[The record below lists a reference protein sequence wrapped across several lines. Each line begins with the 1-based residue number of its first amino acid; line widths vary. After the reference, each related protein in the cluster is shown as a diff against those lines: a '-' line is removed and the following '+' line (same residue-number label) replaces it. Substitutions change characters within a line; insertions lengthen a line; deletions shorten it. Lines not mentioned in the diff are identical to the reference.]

1 MLERLT
7 NLAGVSGCEK
17 EVRKFIRAEAEKCC
31 ADIKTDAMGN
41 LYCHKPGKGPKVMV
55 AAHMDE
61 VGFIIDGIT
70 DAGLLRYSAV
80 GIDARTV
87 VSKRVFVGE
96 AKVPGVIGAK
106 AIHLQTREDMEHAL
120 THKELFID
128 VGAADKAG
136 AEKLVKIG
144 DYACF
149 ATKYMELGDGLVSAK
164 ALDDRVGCYNLLR
177 LLANDYECD
186 FYAVFTVQEETGL
199 RGAQAAVFNVAPDF
213 ALVLEGTTANDMPET
228 DGHRQVTRVGRGAA
242 ISFMDGATIVKR
254 EVVDALRETAAALD
268 IPWQFRCGASGG
280 TDAGAIHKALGG
292 CPAGGISVPCRYI
305 HSPMSVA
312 SKSDI
317 ENAYRLADGFLKAG
331 KFLEVL

>member
-7 NLAGVSGCEK
+7 NAIAVSGNEGA
-17 EVRKFIRAEAEKCC
+17 VRKMIRAEAEKVCGE
-31 ADIKTDAMGN
+31 IYTDALGN
-41 LYCHKPGKGPKVMV
+41 LYCHKAGKGPKVMV
-55 AAHMDE
+55 CAHMDE
-61 VGFIIDGIT
+61 VGFIVTGIT
-70 DAGLLRYSAV
+70 DSGLLRYSAV

-87 VSKRVFVGE
+87 VSKRVSVG
-96 AKVPGVIGAK
+96 ADGVLGVIGAK
-106 AIHLQTREDMEHAL
+106 AIHLQTDEEFARAL
-120 THKELFID
+120 KHKELFID
-128 VGAADKAG
+128 VGAEDKAG

-144 DYACF
+144 DYAGF
-149 ATKYMELGDGLVSAK
+149 TTKYMEFGDGLVSAK

-213 ALVLEGTTANDMPET
+213 ALVLEGTTANDMPEV
-228 DGHRQVTRVGRGAA
+228 DGHRQVTRVGRGPA

-254 EVVDALRETAAALD
+254 EVVDALRETAYELD
-268 IPWQFRCGASGG
+268 IPWQYRCGTSGG
-280 TDAGAIHKALGG
+280 TDAGAIHKALAG
-292 CPAGGISVPCRYI
+292 CPAGGISVGCRYI

-317 ENAYRLADGFLKAG
+317 ENAYRLADGFLKAA
-331 KFLEVL
+331 KFMEVL